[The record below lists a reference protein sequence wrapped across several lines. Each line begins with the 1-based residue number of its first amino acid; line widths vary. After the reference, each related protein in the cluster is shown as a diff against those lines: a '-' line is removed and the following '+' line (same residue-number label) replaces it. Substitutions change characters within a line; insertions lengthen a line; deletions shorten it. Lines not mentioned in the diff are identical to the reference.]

1 MPIEQDKKIETHK
14 TVLSVVIPVLNEEG
28 NVAYLLE
35 SLIKDIKQLDVSYEI
50 IFIDDGS
57 SDKTWHLITEASKKN
72 AHIKGISLSRN
83 FGHQNAVF
91 TGLHYASG
99 KAIITMDGDC
109 QHPPEKIAE
118 LYNAWQKG
126 FKIVNTKRIDS
137 EDFSFIKRFTSRLFN
152 KIFSLLSGLPM
163 SKGLSDFRL
172 IDRQVV
178 DVIKDMRDTDLFF
191 RGITHWVGFS
201 ATTITFQANKRYS
214 GSTKFSLWKLFK
226 FSISAILSF
235 SIVPLKFS
243 IWLGF
248 ITSLLAFAELVYI
261 FIRYIQGISVPGWAS
276 TLTVIS
282 FMFGMLFI
290 LLGIIGAYLGNIFET
305 LKNRPRFLIQD
316 MSGFIDDNG

>member
-1 MPIEQDKKIETHK
+1 MFAEQNKRNETPKPI
-14 TVLSVVIPVLNEEG
+14 LSIVIPVLNEDG
-28 NVAYLLE
+28 NIAFFSE
-35 SLIKDIKQLDVSYEI
+35 SLIKILEQLDISYEI

-57 SDKTWHLITEASKKN
+57 CDKTWLLITETAKKYAN
-72 AHIKGISLSRN
+72 IKGISLSRN

-91 TGLHYASG
+91 TGLHYSSG

-109 QHPPEKIAE
+109 QHPPEKIVD

-126 FKIVNTKRIDS
+126 YKIVNTKRIDS
-137 EDFSFIKRFTSRLFN
+137 EDFSFVKRFTSFLFN

-178 DVIKDMRDTDLFF
+178 DVIKNMRDTDLFF
-191 RGITHWVGFS
+191 RGITHWVGFP
-201 ATTITFQANKRYS
+201 ATTITYQANKRYS
-214 GSTKFSLWKLFK
+214 GSTKFSLWKLLK
-226 FSISAILSF
+226 YSISAILSF

-282 FMFGMLFI
+282 FMFGILFI
-290 LLGIIGAYLGNIFET
+290 LLGIIGAYLGNIYET
-305 LKNRPRFLIQD
+305 LKNRPRFLIKE
-316 MSGFIDDNG
+316 MSGFIDDEE